1 MEIKRGK
8 NGNTRFETE
17 FKLKL
22 MPVSKRSQLT
32 IFIILGLLIL
42 IVLILL
48 FMRNDNLRSYFM
60 GSTPVEDIKD
70 CIKKPVEDALD
81 IIRSQGGS
89 LEPENY
95 YLYQDNKLDYL
106 CYTNEEYKAC
116 VVQKPLLKNSVEE
129 ELMRYAQPKIK
140 GCVEGVIETLRKDG
154 YEVSM
159 KNPELVVEIFPSDI
173 MAEVDLDLNIKKGES
188 TEAYNKLRVEIN
200 SMMYDFVMIA
210 TSIVQW
216 EVRYGDSEVMNY
228 MLYYPDIKVEKK
240 KQGDGTTVYIVSNW
254 DSEDKFMFAVKS
266 FVVPAGLI

>member
-1 MEIKRGK
+1 MYKMNVKRGK
-8 NGNTRFETE
+8 
-17 FKLKL
+17 KA
-22 MPVSKRSQLT
+22 QLT

-48 FMRNDNLRSYFM
+48 FMRDDNLRSYFM

-70 CIKKPVEDALD
+70 CIEKPVEDALN

-95 YLYQDNKLDYL
+95 YLYEDNKLDYL
-106 CYTNEEYKAC
+106 CYTDEEYKSC
-116 VVQKPLLKNSVEE
+116 VVQKPLLKKSIEE
-129 ELMRYAQPKIK
+129 ELKRYAQPKIK
-140 GCVEGVIETLRKDG
+140 SCVEGVRNKLREDG

-159 KNPELVVEIFPSDI
+159 KEPELVVEIFPSDI
-173 MAEVDLDLNIKKGES
+173 MAEVNLDLSIRKGES
-188 TEAYNKLRVEIN
+188 IETYNKLRVEID

-240 KQGDGTTVYIVSNW
+240 KQGDGTTVYMVSNW

-266 FVVPAGLI
+266 MVIPAGLI